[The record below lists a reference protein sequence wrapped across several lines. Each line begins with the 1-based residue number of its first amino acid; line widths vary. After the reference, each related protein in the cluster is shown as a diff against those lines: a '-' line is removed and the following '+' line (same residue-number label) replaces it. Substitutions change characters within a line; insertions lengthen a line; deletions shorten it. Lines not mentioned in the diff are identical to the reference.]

1 MLKIGIDLHG
11 VIDSNVY
18 KFKSFILACK
28 DVGMTVYI
36 ISGPNVEFIKKELQ
50 DHKIIRGP
58 HYDGVFSV
66 VDHIEE
72 KGCKIYNSRPAGC
85 RLYPLL
91 FDEISGKAVID
102 DFCPHGCEFQY
113 NDEEIKKL
121 SFHEWGQPENEFVL
135 K

>member
-50 DHKIIRGP
+50 DHKIVRGP

-66 VDHIEE
+66 VDHIQE
-72 KGCKIYNSRPAGC
+72 KGCEMWYDEKGRPWASEEDWWC
-85 RLYPLL
+85 SKA
-91 FDEISGKAVID
+91 EICEKLGIDIMID
-102 DFCPHGCEFQY
+102 DSEKYQPYFE
-113 NDEEIKKL
+113 NIKTK
-121 SFHEWGQPENEFVL
+121 FVL
-135 K
+135 YRK